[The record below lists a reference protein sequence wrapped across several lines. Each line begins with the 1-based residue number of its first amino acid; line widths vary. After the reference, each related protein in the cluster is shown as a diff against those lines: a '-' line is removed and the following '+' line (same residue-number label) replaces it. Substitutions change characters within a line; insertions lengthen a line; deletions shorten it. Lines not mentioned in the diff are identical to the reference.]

1 MYFKVDTLDIGRS
14 GAACLAS
21 SNIEQHHGKYY
32 EMNGPVELRGTEIAR
47 IFSNVLGRDIKF
59 VPLDIDT
66 ARSKMPKALSEIYD
80 YLMENPEHPL
90 PFNDDIKNLTG
101 QQSHLEQ
108 FLQRHKSKFI

>member
-1 MYFKVDTLDIGRS
+1 MDTRDIGKS
-14 GAACLAS
+14 GAVCLAA

-47 IFSNVLGRDIKF
+47 IFSNVFERDIKF
-59 VPLDIDT
+59 VPLEMET
-66 ARSKMPKALSEIYD
+66 ARAKMPKALSEIYD
-80 YLMENPEHPL
+80 YLMENPQHPL

-108 FLQRHKSKFI
+108 FLLRHKSKFI